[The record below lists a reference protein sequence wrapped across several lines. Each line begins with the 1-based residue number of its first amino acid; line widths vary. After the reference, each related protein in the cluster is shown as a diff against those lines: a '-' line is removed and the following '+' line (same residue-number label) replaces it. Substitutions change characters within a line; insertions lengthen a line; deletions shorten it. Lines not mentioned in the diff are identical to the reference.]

1 MTVEQDYAGDIEFH
15 DDQNEVVL
23 VVGTTEDVI
32 HVHGNITT
40 KSLVVLGCSLIVDG
54 DIYASDHIYAY
65 GLGIKANSITGNEDA
80 ICLSL
85 LQTAQPYNV
94 GPHSTLAIDP
104 ATNPILKLKL
114 KDASYTPFE
123 CMEAAG
129 WISTELKERYRKQ
142 LESYWCEERDGVVE
156 TELRNKI
163 QQAASEIEL
172 KLNSLGSV
180 RTTRINNELYY
191 AEIDLSTSGT
201 LETLVRFLGRIQEIR
216 PALSWRRLDLRP
228 EMRNTDLI
236 GNMNFN
242 GAIRIIGFDGEEP
255 DRKGG
260 TK

>member
-1 MTVEQDYAGDIEFH
+1 MRTSFRDFVKTGKGKLTVALCALGLSWIFLLWNFSGSFGELLPGEERIDALEREIKQLKQ
-15 DDQNEVVL
+15 QNATL
-23 VVGTTEDVI
+23 
-32 HVHGNITT
+32 
-40 KSLVVLGCSLIVDG
+40 L
-54 DIYASDHIYAY
+54 ARR
-65 GLGIKANSITGNEDA
+65 KAAD
-80 ICLSL
+80 
-85 LQTAQPYNV
+85 
-94 GPHSTLAIDP
+94 
-104 ATNPILKLKL
+104 
-114 KDASYTPFE
+114 
-123 CMEAAG
+123 
-129 WISTELKERYRKQ
+129 ELKERYRKQ
-142 LESYWCEERDGVVE
+142 LESYWREERDGVVE

-216 PALSWRRLDLRP
+216 PALSWRWLDLRP

>member
-1 MTVEQDYAGDIEFH
+1 MRTSFRDFVKTGKGKLTVALCALGLSWIFLLWNFSGSFGELLPGEERIDALEREIKQLKQ
-15 DDQNEVVL
+15 QNATL
-23 VVGTTEDVI
+23 
-32 HVHGNITT
+32 
-40 KSLVVLGCSLIVDG
+40 L
-54 DIYASDHIYAY
+54 ARR
-65 GLGIKANSITGNEDA
+65 KAAD
-80 ICLSL
+80 
-85 LQTAQPYNV
+85 
-94 GPHSTLAIDP
+94 
-104 ATNPILKLKL
+104 
-114 KDASYTPFE
+114 
-123 CMEAAG
+123 
-129 WISTELKERYRKQ
+129 ELKERYRKQ
-142 LESYWCEERDGVVE
+142 LESYWHEERDGVVE

-172 KLNSLGSV
+172 KLNSL
-180 RTTRINNELYY
+180 LYY

>member
-1 MTVEQDYAGDIEFH
+1 MRTSFRDFVKTGK
-15 DDQNEVVL
+15 
-23 VVGTTEDVI
+23 G
-32 HVHGNITT
+32 
-40 KSLVVLGCSLIVDG
+40 KLIV
-54 DIYASDHIYAY
+54 ALCAL
-65 GLGIKANSITGNEDA
+65 GLSWIFLLWNFSGSFGELLPGEERIDALEREIKQLKQQNAT
-80 ICLSL
+80 L
-85 LQTAQPYNV
+85 LARR
-94 GPHSTLAIDP
+94 
-104 ATNPILKLKL
+104 K
-114 KDASYTPFE
+114 
-123 CMEAAG
+123 AAD
-129 WISTELKERYRKQ
+129 ELKERYRKQ
-142 LESYWCEERDGVVE
+142 LESYWREERDGVVE